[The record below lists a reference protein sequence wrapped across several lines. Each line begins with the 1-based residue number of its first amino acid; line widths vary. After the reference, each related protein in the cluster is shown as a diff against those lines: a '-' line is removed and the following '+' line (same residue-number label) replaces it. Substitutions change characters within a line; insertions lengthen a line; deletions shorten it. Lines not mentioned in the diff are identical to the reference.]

1 MTVKIMMTKQE
12 LVNLYNKYIRCET
25 NNKEEGDLWEALYDF
40 SSSFLCYIHCN
51 EDDKDDV
58 YQDLLYNLLARD
70 DYFSTVKDFK
80 GLVNELVG
88 KLKKYAKHYYKWENK
103 EQEHEQDQKNH

>member
-1 MTVKIMMTKQE
+1 M
-12 LVNLYNKYIRCET
+12 
-25 NNKEEGDLWEALYDF
+25 
-40 SSSFLCYIHCN
+40 CYIHCN

-88 KLKKYAKHYYKWENK
+88 KLKKYAKHYYK
-103 EQEHEQDQKNH
+103 